1 VDQAAWNERYRTT
14 EYVWKT
20 EPNQFLVEEVR
31 DLPPGRAL
39 DVACGEGRNAV
50 WLAQQ
55 GWHVTG
61 VDFSSVALEKARHHA
76 KAHDIEVGWIEA
88 DLNGWEPELESFDLV
103 VLAYVH
109 QPAKAR
115 RILHRRMVS
124 ALRPGGRLLI
134 IAHDST
140 NLDGGVG
147 GPQDPLVLF
156 SPDDVVADVAGLNLE
171 TERSLRVTR
180 MVATETGERAA
191 IDALVRLRKRE
202 EREEGD
208 KGEG

>member
-1 VDQAAWNERYRTT
+1 MDQAAWNERYRTT
-14 EYVWKT
+14 EYFWKA
-20 EPNQFLVEEVR
+20 EPNRFLVEEVQ

-55 GWHVTG
+55 GWRVTG
-61 VDFSSVALEKARHHA
+61 VDFSSVALEKGRKLADARGV
-76 KAHDIEVGWIEA
+76 EVDWIEA
-88 DLNGWEPELESFDLV
+88 DLNGWEPEPESFDLV

-124 ALRPGGRLLI
+124 ALCPGGRLLV

-140 NLDGGVG
+140 NLNSGVG
-147 GPQDPLVLF
+147 GPQDALVLF
-156 SPDDVVADVAGLNLE
+156 SPDDVVADVTGLNLE

-180 MVATETGERAA
+180 IVATETGEGAA
-191 IDALVRLRKRE
+191 IDALVRLRKPE
-202 EREEGD
+202 ERGEGD
-208 KGEG
+208 DGDS